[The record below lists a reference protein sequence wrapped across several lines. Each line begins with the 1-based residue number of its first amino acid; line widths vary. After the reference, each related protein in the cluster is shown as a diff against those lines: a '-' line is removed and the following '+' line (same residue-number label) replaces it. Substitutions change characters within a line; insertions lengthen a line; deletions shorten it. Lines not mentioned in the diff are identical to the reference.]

1 MHNHAEV
8 NEETMPFRVRNADFN
23 DLQSLYR
30 LAQQASL
37 ISLPPDPEAL
47 MHILRKSQES
57 FSNRIGPENAEYVFV
72 LEDTTTHEIIGESLV
87 HAQYASPEQ
96 PYYYFS
102 IIEKTFVDVELE
114 KTITHPVLRLEVEKS
129 PFSLTGGLILDR
141 RYQGHPK
148 KLGSLIALTRFVYM
162 GMFPDRFHKQVLSEV
177 VAPLDENGG
186 NPFWDAV
193 GNKLTGLSFE
203 EFLALNRLKK
213 TAFIGNLFPSD
224 DIYRCFLA
232 PDLWPS
238 RERVRKGVGHFARH
252 IIETIG
258 FQYLNRAHLHGGP
271 ILGAML
277 ENINVI
283 KKGAFYRIDS
293 CEESCFPIE
302 AFLGSMKKNRFFGG
316 KFPCAI
322 DSQTVFLPEF
332 VFSLLEL
339 KKGERLYVSP
349 VS

>member
-1 MHNHAEV
+1 
-8 NEETMPFRVRNADFN
+8 MPFRVRNADFT
-23 DLQSLYR
+23 DLESLYR

-37 ISLPPDPEAL
+37 ISLPPDPETL
-47 MHILRKSQES
+47 MNILRKSHES
-57 FSNRIGPENAEYVFV
+57 FSNRIDPENAEYVFV
-72 LEDTTTHEIIGESLV
+72 LEDTTTREIIGESLV
-87 HAQYASPEQ
+87 YAQYASSEH

-102 IIEKTFVDVELE
+102 IIEKTFTDVELG
-114 KTITHPVLRLEVEKS
+114 KTITHPVLRLEAERS

-141 RYQGHPK
+141 RYQGHPE

-162 GMFPDRFHKQVLSEV
+162 GMFPERFHKQVLSEV

-203 EFLALNRLKK
+203 EFLSLNRRKK
-213 TAFIGNLFPSD
+213 TTFIGNLFPSD
-224 DIYRCFLA
+224 DIYLCFLA

-252 IIETIG
+252 IIETAG
-258 FQYLNRAHLHGGP
+258 FHYLDRAHLHGGP
-271 ILGAML
+271 ILGAGL
-277 ENINVI
+277 ANIKVI
-283 KKGAFYRIDS
+283 KRGAFYRTDRFKDS
-293 CEESCFPIE
+293 SLPIE
-302 AFLGSMKKNRFFGG
+302 AYLGLMKNNRFFGG
-316 KFPCAI
+316 KYPCAI
-322 DSQTVFLPEF
+322 ESQTVFLPEF

-339 KKGERLYVSP
+339 KKGAEIYVSP